1 MKQKL
6 YLIIIIASIFTG
18 CGGTKNLGVYRDQA
32 EAAESQSNY
41 AEAVKQW
48 NLYFSETA
56 REEIDID
63 GITYARAAKTAFRA
77 GMDNQSADWFDQARY
92 RNYADK
98 EMYFMLAEIF
108 RKQNNFSKELSA
120 LEYYF
125 ENFDKNNTDINLRL
139 FSLYHEINETE
150 KVLNIWPLLSPEDQ
164 KTEKNL
170 DIFFELNKL
179 LNNEQICDSIS
190 LELLKIAPGHTGA
203 LEWNATKF
211 YRKAENH
218 YQAEV
223 EKYENNRTRRQYRI
237 LLDELKQVTAD
248 FKTALNYFEKLWEQ
262 NRDVKYAGYL
272 ANIYTRLNDKEKA
285 EYFRKFAE

>member
-1 MKQKL
+1 MKEKL

-18 CGGTKNLGVYRDQA
+18 CGGTKNLGVYREHA
-32 EAAESQSNY
+32 EAAEAQSNY

-48 NLYFSETA
+48 DLYFSEMT
-56 REEIDID
+56 REETDID
-63 GITYARAAKTAFRA
+63 GITYARAAKIAFRA
-77 GMDNQSADWFDQARY
+77 GMDDKSADWFDQARY
-92 RNYADK
+92 RDYADK
-98 EMYFMLAEIF
+98 EMYSILAEIS

-125 ENFDKNNTDINLRL
+125 ENFGRNNTDINLHL
-139 FSLYHEINETE
+139 FTLYHEINETE
-150 KVLNIWPLLSPEDQ
+150 KVLNIWPLLAPEDQ

-179 LNNEQICDSIS
+179 LENEQVCDSIS
-190 LELLKIAPGHTGA
+190 LELLKIAPTHTGA

-211 YRKAENH
+211 YWKAENH
-218 YQAEV
+218 YQSEV

-237 LLDELKQVTAD
+237 LLDELKKVTAD

-262 NRDVKYAGYL
+262 NRDAKYAGYL

-285 EYFRKFAE
+285 EYFKKFAE